1 MRTFETP
8 GATALSVQT
17 GAGHV
22 RVSAEETARTTVEL
36 TPLNAAG
43 EESVA
48 EARVEQNG
56 RTVVVH
62 LPRARGGLFR
72 AGPSVGIVITC
83 PHGTSLNVKADS
95 ADVRATGTFGDAVV
109 TTGSGD
115 IDVDTVTRAAKLKTG
130 SGAVTAGDVGEALVA
145 STGSG
150 NIDVG
155 HTSRHAFLT
164 VGSGDISVGELGGE
178 AVTKTGSGD
187 VEVGRLDGRLLT
199 KTGSGSLT
207 VRRARSGVV
216 TARGASGNVDI
227 GIEEGTAAWLDVST
241 VSGRISQ
248 ELGEADAPGAD
259 QQRVEITAH
268 TVSGNLR
275 VHRS

>member
-1 MRTFETP
+1 MHAFETP
-8 GATALSVQT
+8 GPTALAVQA
-17 GAGHV
+17 GAG
-22 RVSAEETARTTVEL
+22 RVTISAEDTTRTTVDL
-36 TPLNAAG
+36 TPLDAAG
-43 EESVA
+43 EEAVA

-62 LPRARGGLFR
+62 LPRLRGGLFR
-72 AGPSVGIVITC
+72 QGPAVDVVITC
-83 PHGTSLNVKADS
+83 PPGTSLHVKADS
-95 ADVRATGTFGDAVV
+95 AEVRATGTFGDAVV
-109 TTGSGD
+109 TTGSGN

-130 SGAVTAGDVGEALVA
+130 SGSVTAGTVGEALVVT
-145 STGSG
+145 TGSG
-150 NIDVG
+150 NIDVAE
-155 HTSRHAFLT
+155 TSRHAVLT
-164 VGSGDISVGELGGE
+164 VGSGDISIGDLAGE

-187 VEVGRLDGRLLT
+187 VEVGRLDGSLLT
-199 KTGSGSLT
+199 KSGSGSLT
-207 VRRARSGVV
+207 VRRARSGQV

-227 GIEEGTAAWLDVST
+227 GVEDGTAAWLDVST

-248 ELGEADAPGAD
+248 DLAEADAPADD

>member
-8 GATALSVQT
+8 GATALAVQT
-17 GAGHV
+17 GAG
-22 RVSAEETARTTVEL
+22 RVAISAEETTRTTVVL
-36 TPLNAAG
+36 TPLNSAG

-72 AGPSVGIVITC
+72 TGPSVDIAITC

-95 ADVRATGTFGDAVV
+95 ADVQATGTFGDAVV
-109 TTGSGD
+109 ATGSGN
-115 IDVDTVTRAAKLKTG
+115 IEVDTVIRATKLKTG
-130 SGAVTAGDVGEALVA
+130 SGAVTAAQVGEALIVTT
-145 STGSG
+145 SSG

-155 HTSRHAFLT
+155 QTRRHAVLS
-164 VGSGDISVGELGGE
+164 VGSGDITIGELAGD
-178 AVTKTGSGD
+178 AVAKTGSGD
-187 VEVGRLDGRLLT
+187 VEIVRLDGALLT

-207 VRRARSGVV
+207 VRRARSGQV

-227 GIEEGTAAWLDVST
+227 GIEDGTAAWLDVST

-248 ELGEADAPGAD
+248 ELGQADAPGD
-259 QQRVEITAH
+259 NQQRVEITAH

-275 VHRS
+275 VHRA

>member
-72 AGPSVGIVITC
+72 TGPSVAIAITC

-115 IDVDTVTRAAKLKTG
+115 IDVETVTRAAWLKTG

-155 HTSRHAFLT
+155 HTSRHAVLT